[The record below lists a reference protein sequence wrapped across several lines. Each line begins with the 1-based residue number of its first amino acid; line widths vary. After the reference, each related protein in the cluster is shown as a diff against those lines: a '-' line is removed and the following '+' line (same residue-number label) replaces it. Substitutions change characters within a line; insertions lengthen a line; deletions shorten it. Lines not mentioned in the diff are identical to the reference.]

1 MVRKISKQVEL
12 FVCIVVGLGAGHA
25 IFSFKPL
32 MSPDPATMEKHHCS
46 NKNKSISAC
55 GGESQDNEEIVD
67 PCCLYMADSS
77 EHALNPIH

>member
-1 MVRKISKQVEL
+1 
-12 FVCIVVGLGAGHA
+12 VGLGAGHA

-32 MSPDPATMEKHHCS
+32 MSPDPATAEKHQCS
-46 NKNKSISAC
+46 SKGKSVSALDSSH
-55 GGESQDNEEIVD
+55 GEEEVVD